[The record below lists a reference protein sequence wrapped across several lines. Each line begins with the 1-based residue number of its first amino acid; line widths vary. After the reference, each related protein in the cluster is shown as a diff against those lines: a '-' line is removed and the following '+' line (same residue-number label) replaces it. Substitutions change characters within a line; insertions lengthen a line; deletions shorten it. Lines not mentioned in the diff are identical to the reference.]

1 MLRVKTLTQRI
12 LNSQHYLSYIQF
24 KNMAVAAKQ
33 DAFDVKEF
41 INKLDKNY
49 EFEIHKL
56 TGFAFDDTHKNVNR
70 EHYVICI
77 HHFLSSTESTLYQK
91 DTRKLC
97 DKDLMKHGN
106 RRHALYFNIKDS
118 GLNKQFYRYGKKDWP
133 MSNGIPDIMQNKLLD
148 KLYKQFGIMM
158 NGIVYNVYTSK
169 KSHIWWHTDL
179 QPGIGDIICTFS
191 TGRSEYLQF
200 RPMHKRVV
208 RGKDVEKI
216 IDENKENR
224 EINEEIAVKE
234 NECIL
239 SVKCD
244 HGTLIIMTPGVNEYY
259 QHRVAMPTENQI
271 NEAIEKF
278 GCIDREN
285 TTMHFHFD
293 ESKYDNYLNLASDSA
308 LSLILNNL

>member
-1 MLRVKTLTQRI
+1 MSST
-12 LNSQHYLSYIQF
+12 
-24 KNMAVAAKQ
+24 AKQ
-33 DAFDVKEF
+33 NNFDIKEF
-41 INKLDKNY
+41 INKLDPNY
-49 EFEIHKL
+49 EYEIHKL
-56 TGFAFDDTHKNVNR
+56 NGFAFNDAHKNVNK

-77 HHFLSSTESTLYQK
+77 HNFLSAKESTVYQR

-118 GLNKQFYRYGKKDWP
+118 GLNKQVYRYGKKDWP
-133 MSNGIPDIMQNKLLD
+133 MSNGIPEIMQNKILD

-191 TGRSEYLQF
+191 TGRTEYLQF
-200 RPMHKRVV
+200 RAMHKRVI
-208 RGKDVEKI
+208 RGKDLNKV
-216 IDENKENR
+216 IDENKEDKD
-224 EINEEIAVKE
+224 EE
-234 NECIL
+234 NECVL
-239 SVKCD
+239 TVPCH
-244 HGTLIIMTPGVNEYY
+244 HGTLVIMSPGVNEYY
-259 QHRVAMPTENQI
+259 QHRVAMPTEKQLNA
-271 NEAIEKF
+271 AIQTF

-308 LSLILNNL
+308 LSQILNNL